1 MTQEDALSI
10 LKTGESVFLTGEPGS
25 GKTHTINKFVAWL
38 REHSVEPAV
47 TASTGIAATHIGGFT
62 IHSWSGIG
70 IKGKIGKHDIAKIA
84 ENKRLSRRIRDAKV
98 LIIDEISMLS
108 AGTFGMV
115 EEVCRGVRGGGEPFG
130 GMQVILVGDFFQ
142 LPPIARR
149 PVAGDYQDE
158 LFSIDEDSSAFA
170 FNSQVWRELNP
181 IVCYLSEQ
189 HRQED
194 GDFLDLLSA
203 IRRNS
208 VEEEHLALLK
218 TRVTEFFKG
227 GVTKLFSH
235 NANVDYINEQELAKL
250 PGEAKVFNMKAS
262 GPKELVKHLIR
273 GCLSPEILSLKIGA
287 KVMFTR
293 NDLENKYVN
302 GTMGVIEG
310 FSGENNFPLVRI
322 SSGRLVEAERE
333 NWVIEENGKDLARLI
348 QIPLRLAWAITIHKS
363 QGMSL
368 DSAYMD
374 LSSTFEYGQGYVAL
388 SRVRTFSGLTLRG
401 FNSRALEVHP
411 EVQAKDAEFR
421 NLSQINEAR
430 LMSVS
435 FEDREE
441 RERRFVAACGGKM
454 KSADDDSL
462 GDGEDLGDESDS
474 AGEKKKHRS
483 LEKIREK
490 HPNAYKP
497 WGEAE
502 DLDLVQKYTSEED
515 IPMLSEAFGRQP
527 GSIRARL
534 IKLGLI
540 EDAY

>member
-1 MTQEDALSI
+1 MTQEEALSI

-25 GKTHTINKFVAWL
+25 GKTHTINRFVAWL
-38 REHSVEPAV
+38 RERSIEPAI

-70 IKGKIGKHDIAKIA
+70 IKERIGKHDLQKIA
-84 ENKRLSRRIRDAKV
+84 ENNRLSRRIREAKV

-108 AGTFGMV
+108 AGTLRMV

-130 GMQVILVGDFFQ
+130 GMQVVLVGDFFQ
-142 LPPIARR
+142 LPPIAKQSR
-149 PVAGDYQDE
+149 PGDYQDE
-158 LFSIDEDSSAFA
+158 LFSIDEDFSAFA
-170 FNSQVWRELNP
+170 FNSQIWRELNP
-181 IVCYLSEQ
+181 VVCYLSEQ
-189 HRQED
+189 YRQGD
-194 GDFLDLLSA
+194 GDFLNLLSA

-208 VEEEHLALLK
+208 VEAEHLALLK
-218 TRVTEFFKG
+218 TRVAETFKG
-227 GVTKLFSH
+227 EVTKLFSH
-235 NANVDYINEQELAKL
+235 NANVDYINEEELAKL
-250 PGEAKVFNMKAS
+250 PGAAKVFNMQSS

-273 GCLSPEILSLKIGA
+273 GCLSPEILSLKVGA

-293 NDLENKYVN
+293 NDLEQKYVN
-302 GTMGVIEG
+302 GTMGVVEG
-310 FSGENNFPLVRI
+310 FSGENNSPLIRT
-322 SSGRLVEAERE
+322 SGGRLVGAEKE
-333 NWVIEENGKDLARLI
+333 NWVIEENGKDLARI
-348 QIPLRLAWAITIHKS
+348 VQIPLRLAWAITIHKS

-374 LSSTFEYGQGYVAL
+374 LSRTFEYGQGYVAL

-421 NLSQINEAR
+421 NLSQLSESRLINISA
-430 LMSVS
+430 
-435 FEDREE
+435 EDQEE
-441 RERRFVAACGGKM
+441 KERRFIEVCGGKM
-454 KSADDDSL
+454 RSADDDSS
-462 GDGEDLGDESDS
+462 GDGENSGDDSDS
-474 AGEKKKHRS
+474 AGGKKKHRS
-483 LEKIREK
+483 LEKIRES

-502 DLDLVQKYTSEED
+502 DLDLTHKYISEED

-540 EDAY
+540 EDRY